1 MQMLKR
7 LDHLRRDERGMSF
20 LFIGLGFMS
29 FMAATTLAIDVGLI
43 VTARTQAQVSADAG
57 ALAGAVALVYHSYT
71 DRSPGGPAVQSAV
84 NAARSNTVVRQT
96 ASVGTGDVTFPNDP
110 TGQPTR
116 VRVQVYRNADRGN
129 PLAMLISPMF
139 GVPSANITAV
149 ATAEAAAT
157 NAAKCVL
164 PFAIP
169 DKWIER
175 QTPAWD
181 VDDTF
186 DAFPHGSALPDIY
199 KGADQPDATGYR
211 IGVDVGTLLTLK
223 AGTGNNIGPSLYF
236 ALALPGNTGAA
247 DYEWSIPNCN
257 TSVMHWNDRLIQEPG
272 NMVGPT
278 IHGVQDLIA
287 QDPTAY
293 WNGTK
298 VVSTKN
304 PSPRVKLVPL
314 FDPYFWNVGKENGRN
329 ADLKVANFL
338 GFFVDSVQGND
349 IKGRIV
355 PASALLDSAAGPA
368 PVNSFT
374 RAIRLVE

>member
-1 MQMLKR
+1 MLKR
-7 LDHLRRDERGMSF
+7 LEHLRRDERGMSF
-20 LFIGLGFMS
+20 VFIGIGFLS

-43 VTARTQAQVSADAG
+43 VTARTQAQVSADSG
-57 ALAGAVALVYHSYT
+57 ALAGAVALVYNSYT

-84 NAARSNTVVRQT
+84 NAARSNTVVHQT
-96 ASVGTGDVTFPNDP
+96 ASVDTGDVTFPNDP
-110 TGQPTR
+110 ATGQPTR
-116 VRVQVYRNADRGN
+116 VRVQVYRNATRGN
-129 PLAMLISPMF
+129 PLAMMISPMF
-139 GVPSANITAV
+139 GVPSANITAT
-149 ATAEAAAT
+149 ATAEVAAT

-164 PFAIP
+164 PFTIP

-181 VDDTF
+181 PDDFF
-186 DAFPHGSALPDIY
+186 DAFPGGSALPDIY
-199 KGADQPDATGYR
+199 KGPDQSDATGYR

-236 ALALPGNTGAA
+236 ALALPGDTGAD
-247 DYEWSIPNCN
+247 DYEWNIWNCN
-257 TSVMHWNDRLIQEPG
+257 PSIMHLGDRLTQEPG
-272 NMVGPT
+272 NVTGPT
-278 IHGVQDLIA
+278 IHGVEAIIA
-287 QDPTAY
+287 LDPTAY

-298 VVSTKN
+298 VVSTMN
-304 PSPRVKLVPL
+304 PSPRMKLVPL

-329 ADLKVANFL
+329 ADLKAVNFL
-338 GFFVDSVQGND
+338 GFFVESVQGND

-355 PASALLDSAAGPA
+355 PATALLDSAAGPG